1 MMFDKQPFVCLT
13 KKTFK
18 CIAML
23 YEGHECSGFHSVL
36 GFLFLDFFFKW
47 YVREIT
53 SHWPTEVEESLRID
67 HLVYWHM
74 R

>member
-18 CIAML
+18 CVAML

-36 GFLFLDFFFKW
+36 GFLFLDFFFQ
-47 YVREIT
+47 V
-53 SHWPTEVEESLRID
+53 VC
-67 HLVYWHM
+67 
-74 R
+74 